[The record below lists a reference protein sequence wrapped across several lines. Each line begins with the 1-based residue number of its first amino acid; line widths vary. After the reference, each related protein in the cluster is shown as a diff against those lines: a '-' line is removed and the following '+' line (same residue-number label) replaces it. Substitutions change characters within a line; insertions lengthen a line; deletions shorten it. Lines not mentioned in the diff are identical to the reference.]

1 LAGDDTVD
9 SVAHYIPAVANYVN
23 PKTGR
28 FDGAYGPR
36 IRKFSGR
43 VDQLERVYRKLSEQD
58 PQTRRAVISIFDPSL
73 DGEENSLDVPCHMT
87 LQFLSRDGN
96 LELIA
101 YARSQDLFRGFVYD
115 TAEWQILQEVVAGW
129 LGLRTGPFYLYVGSA
144 HVYVSDLDK
153 VKMIVDQD
161 SKFDLYANFPPQSA
175 SCSKKEFEDLMSTYA
190 ALEPVL
196 REKAR
201 NEQTFSGMM
210 VTIDAA
216 INSLKNE
223 FWKNAVKA
231 IVVFNALK
239 AKDRKVAEYYHARIT
254 NELKDCLSRWTGRV
268 TRVV

>member
-175 SCSKKEFEDLMSTYA
+175 SC
-190 ALEPVL
+190 
-196 REKAR
+196 AR